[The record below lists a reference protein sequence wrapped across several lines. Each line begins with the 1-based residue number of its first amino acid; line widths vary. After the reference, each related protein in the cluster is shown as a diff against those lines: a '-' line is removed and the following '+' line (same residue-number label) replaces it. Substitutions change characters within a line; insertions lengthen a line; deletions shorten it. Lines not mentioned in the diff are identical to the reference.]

1 MLILLTCTYL
11 ATINL
16 KYTSYNNHEEAGIR
30 FTGACFEIIVYRK
43 IKRQSGIS
51 KKREECG

>member
-1 MLILLTCTYL
+1 MVMFLLEMLILLTCTYL

-30 FTGACFEIIVYRK
+30 FTGVHVSR
-43 IKRQSGIS
+43 
-51 KKREECG
+51 